1 ASYLALQGNPVG
13 LVLWLLFA
21 LVRMLF
27 MRFSISK
34 GYHEGVNLLGS
45 LTNNLNKITRAANI
59 IGLTVIGA
67 LIPSVVKA
75 NLNFEFSYGEVSLKL
90 QSIADQI
97 MPGLI
102 PLLVVGFTWWLL
114 GLKKMNSTRVI
125 FVLIALGII
134 GYNLNIFG

>member
-1 ASYLALQGNPVG
+1 
-13 LVLWLLFA
+13 
-21 LVRMLF
+21 
-27 MRFSISK
+27 
-34 GYHEGVNLLGS
+34 
-45 LTNNLNKITRAANI
+45 
-59 IGLTVIGA
+59 
-67 LIPSVVKA
+67 
-75 NLNFEFSYGEVSLKL
+75 VSLKL

-134 GYNLNIFG
+134 GYNLNILG